1 MFIRALFDSALNKA
15 KHVPNLKKPD
25 HSGVSLTT
33 TYLSVM
39 QLLHHG
45 ASCIILGSQGENFL
59 RLTTN
64 YGTVLYSHQVTALQV
79 LVCH

>member
-1 MFIRALFDSALNKA
+1 MFIRALFDSDLNKA

-25 HSGVSLTT
+25 HSGGSRAT

-64 YGTVLYSHQVTALQV
+64 YRTVLYGYQITSL
-79 LVCH
+79 